1 MATSEDTLNRFM
13 KYIDDDHITTR
24 KMMGEYI
31 IYFDKTVVGGLY
43 DNRLLIKSTP
53 SSSEILKD
61 CKVISPY
68 PNAKQMIHY
77 PNIEDSETILKV
89 VKQVKNVFLIYI
101 NGFNQY
107 L

>member
-1 MATSEDTLNRFM
+1 MATSENILNRFM
-13 KYIDDDHITTR
+13 QYMNEDHITTR

-31 IYFDKTVVGGLY
+31 IYFDKSVVGGLY
-43 DNRLLIKSTP
+43 DNCLLIKSTT

-61 CKVISPY
+61 CKMVSPY

-89 VKQVKNVFLIYI
+89 VKQVKNDL
-101 NGFNQY
+101 N
-107 L
+107 